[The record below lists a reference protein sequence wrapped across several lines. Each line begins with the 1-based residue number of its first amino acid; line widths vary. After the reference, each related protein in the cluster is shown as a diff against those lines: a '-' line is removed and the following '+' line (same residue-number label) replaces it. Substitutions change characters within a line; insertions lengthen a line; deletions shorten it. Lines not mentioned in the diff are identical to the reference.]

1 MALEIIMPT
10 TQTKQATYSK
20 LLEPVLCFEKEARA
34 HHTSIDSTIV
44 DTSPTKLPSWRSDA
58 GILVR
63 TTTDSEARPQWLRN
77 PCTYEPATDQDDTE
91 VATRLNVIFEDFFDN
106 DQVPALAEVV
116 GACGYSSVVQMCNDA
131 RRKGPARMRTIT
143 RALLAMT
150 AYYERMAAQGNRVAL
165 TILERIPQFD
175 DLEAPEQVATRAFA
189 PQPQEHIMHLSGMDK
204 RADIGKDL
212 SPLDAYNQ
220 IMAHPSFEDISAN
233 IELEEDEDGVFSVPL
248 GTDGEASDT
257 SEGSV
262 DGLGNV

>member
-1 MALEIIMPT
+1 M
-10 TQTKQATYSK
+10 S
-20 LLEPVLCFEKEARA
+20 PVDK
-34 HHTSIDSTIV
+34 SIV
-44 DTSPTKLPSWRSDA
+44 DAEPGRLPSWRSA
-58 GILVR
+58 TGILVR
-63 TTTDSEARPQWLRN
+63 TTTESEARPGWLRN
-77 PCTYEPATDQDDTE
+77 PCTYDPAADQDDTT
-91 VATRLNVIFEDFFDN
+91 VATRLNIIFEEFFDN

-131 RRKGPARMRTIT
+131 RRKGPARMRIIT

-150 AYYERMAAQGNRVAL
+150 AYYEKMAAQGNRVAL

-189 PQPQEHIMHLSGMDK
+189 PQPQEHIVHLSGMDK

-220 IMAHPSFEDISAN
+220 IMAQPSFEDISAN

-248 GTDGEASDT
+248 TATGGEAVGT
-257 SEGSV
+257 ETPR
-262 DGLGNV
+262 NNNE